1 MEYRFIEVSLAT
13 RNAQAQ
19 EEFWSRMFG
28 ATVIFRG
35 SMLGE
40 RFSRILTCGITLV
53 FREQADLQLP
63 PGPGKEFHYRQHLG
77 LRVDD
82 LEASIADLQ
91 ARGATFV
98 MTPAMVRQF
107 QQTRQQG
114 GDKYLLTDFIAPPLT
129 AERIAAGEFR
139 HDVAIFVG
147 PDNLWIELN
156 EIHEPADTQWYP
168 GGSAP

>member
-1 MEYRFIEVSLAT
+1 MDYLFIEVSLAT
-13 RNAQAQ
+13 RDVRAQ
-19 EEFWSRMFG
+19 EAFWQKMFD

-40 RFSRILTCGITLV
+40 RFSRVLACGITLV
-53 FREQADLQLP
+53 FREQSDLALP
-63 PGPGKEFHYRQHLG
+63 PGPGEEFHFRQHLG
-77 LRVDD
+77 LRVAD

-91 ARGATFV
+91 AKGAIFV

-107 QQTRQQG
+107 QQSRQQG
-114 GDKYLLTDFIAPPLT
+114 GDKYLVTDFIATPLT

-168 GGSAP
+168 GRSAA

>member
-1 MEYRFIEVSLAT
+1 MDYRFIEVSLAT
-13 RNAQAQ
+13 RDVQAQ
-19 EEFWSRMFG
+19 EDFWRKMFG

-35 SMLGE
+35 AMLGE
-40 RFSRILTCGITLV
+40 RFSRVLACGITLV
-53 FREQADLQLP
+53 FREQSDLPLP
-63 PGPGKEFHYRQHLG
+63 PGPGEEFHFRQHLG
-77 LRVDD
+77 LRVAD

-91 ARGATFV
+91 AKGATFV

-107 QQTRQQG
+107 QQSRQQG
-114 GDKYLLTDFIAPPLT
+114 GDKYLVTDFIAAPLT

-156 EIHEPADTQWYP
+156 EIHEPEDTQWYP
-168 GGSAP
+168 GKSAA